1 VTIASDTPLK
11 VMLVEDHALLR
22 AAIRQTLSVPEVEV
36 VGEARTGEAALELL
50 VTVRPDVVLVDIDLP
65 GMSGVRLVREM
76 VPRLPDA
83 HIIMLTA
90 SAAREDLMGAIQNG
104 ASGYL
109 TKDLSPEALVR
120 AVLGIRQ
127 GDLPMPRRLAAEV
140 VRHLSRTDRHRRSGV
155 GWDLSP
161 REEEVLRHIAE
172 GGTDREIAEALGIS
186 PRTIGRHVGSVLDK
200 LGVRNRAEAARRYRE
215 ES

>member
-1 VTIASDTPLK
+1 VTDPSEPPLK

-22 AAIRQTLSVPEVEV
+22 AAIRQTLSVPELEIVA
-36 VGEARTGEAALELL
+36 EARTAEAALEQL

-83 HIIMLTA
+83 HIVMLTA
-90 SAAREDLMGAIQNG
+90 SAAREDLMAAINSG

-120 AVLGIRQ
+120 AVLGIRT
-127 GDLPMPRRLAAEV
+127 GDLPMPRRMAAEV
-140 VRHLSRTDRHRRSGV
+140 VRNLAARRQRRPIDGADV
-155 GWDLSP
+155 TA
-161 REEEVLRHIAE
+161 REEEVLRLLAE
-172 GGTDREIAEALGIS
+172 GLTDREIAESLGIS
-186 PRTIGRHVGSVLDK
+186 PRTVGRHVGSVLDK
-200 LGVRNRAEAARRYRE
+200 LGVRNRADAARRYRE
-215 ES
+215 EL